1 LLRSP
6 SLARQ
11 AVSHIGAG
19 LTHANE
25 IQGSRTAFTPVL
37 YMPVGMEA
45 DDPR

>member
-1 LLRSP
+1 
-6 SLARQ
+6 
-11 AVSHIGAG
+11 VSHISAG

-25 IQGSRTAFTPVL
+25 VQESRTSFTPVL